1 MHPAWRKRAS
11 AIHTI
16 AERLEDRWRAEVGEA
31 RYAVFR
37 EVLVALGEAGPQK

>member
-1 MHPAWRKRAS
+1 VHSARETARG
-11 AIHTI
+11 AIHAI

-37 EVLVALGEAGPQK
+37 EVLIALGEAAPRH